1 MENIMG
7 NSISNDDL
15 LDTIKTIEHPEIS
28 KTLVELGMIL
38 DVAVRENNANVAMA
52 RPMLGIPEAVRDMLV
67 ESIRNPIENLG
78 LQMNVEFFEM
88 TQEVKD
94 NFFVTARANWKGS
107 I

>member
-1 MENIMG
+1 MEET
-7 NSISNDDL
+7 ISNADL
-15 LDTIKTIEHPEIS
+15 MDAIKTIEHPEIS

-52 RPMLGIPEAVRDMLV
+52 LPMLGIPEAVKNMLV

-88 TQEVKD
+88 TQDVKD
-94 NFFVTARANWKGS
+94 KFIVTAQANWKGS

>member
-1 MENIMG
+1 MEKLIT
-7 NSISNDDL
+7 NDDIMNAL
-15 LDTIKTIEHPEIS
+15 NNIEHPEIS

-38 DVAVRENNANVAMA
+38 DIAVRDNTANVAMA
-52 RPMLGIPEAVRDMLV
+52 LPMLVIPEAVKNMLV

-88 TQEVKD
+88 TQDVKD
-94 NFFVTARANWKGS
+94 KFIVTAKANWKGS